1 MVQQPKKGNQLIVK
15 LLPIKRYLFVV
26 VLLVLLGLLLLISP
40 PEPLKRV
47 FSPSNTVKTKAL
59 PFPLFYMRD
68 MKTVQYAV
76 NGRPLYQL
84 ETVKFD
90 YYEGP
95 GETAE
100 DRQANAYATL
110 ERPLLTFYG
119 EEPSAHDKES
129 STPDKATSA
138 SDDKAPSTWRLSAA
152 NGESR
157 DNGELVILTGDV
169 RLWQMRDGMVTTE
182 LTTQSMTVNPVQAF
196 AQTDQQVVASN
207 VTSTI
212 EATGVKFYI
221 DSNEIEFLSAVK
233 GVYDEF

>member
-1 MVQQPKKGNQLIVK
+1 MK
-15 LLPIKRYLFVV
+15 LLPIKWYLFVV
-26 VLLVLLGLLLLISP
+26 VLLVLLGLLLLTSP

-119 EEPSAHDKES
+119 EEPSAYGEE
-129 STPDKATSA
+129 PL
-138 SDDKAPSTWRLSAA
+138 DDKASSTWRLSAA